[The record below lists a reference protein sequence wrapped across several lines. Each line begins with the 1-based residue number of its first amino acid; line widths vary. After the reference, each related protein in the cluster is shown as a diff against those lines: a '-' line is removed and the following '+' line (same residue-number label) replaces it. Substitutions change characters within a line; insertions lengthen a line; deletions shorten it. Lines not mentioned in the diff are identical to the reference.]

1 MNSAAARES
10 VKPSFHGGGREC
22 AQLLVPNELVRKA
35 GEARIEPARIRHD
48 EHPRAGDRLGLFARA
63 AARFQLEE
71 RLIKTEAHERDDARL
86 HARDLARERV
96 ATELDFR
103 GREVRRRTGG
113 TRANV
118 GERNA
123 EFREFLIL
131 HRREGLGYEPRR
143 EKQTPKRIARTREV
157 MTDPPRRR
165 ARVDAYQEDPRT
177 TGGGHVAKRLSSRFR
192 EPMQSFF

>member
-10 VKPSFHGGGREC
+10 VKTSFHGAGREL
-22 AQLLVPNELVRKA
+22 AQLLVPNDLVRKA

-48 EHPRAGDRLGLFARA
+48 EYPRAGDGLRLFARA

-71 RLIKTEAHERDDARL
+71 RLIKTETHEGDDARL
-86 HARDLARERV
+86 HARDLPGERA

-118 GERNA
+118 GERDA
-123 EFREFLIL
+123 EFSEFLIL
-131 HRREGLGYEPRR
+131 HRGERLGDEPGR
-143 EKQTPKRIARTREV
+143 EKQAPKRIARTREM

-165 ARVDAYQEDPRT
+165 ARVDAYQE
-177 TGGGHVAKRLSSRFR
+177 
-192 EPMQSFF
+192 